1 MSATEFIEAEEDV
14 IGDDRLRQLYR
25 YWRSKRRGG
34 VLPSR
39 RDIDPVE
46 IRGNIWPHML
56 MLDVVWEDGGPRFRY
71 RRVGD
76 VFWRA
81 LGAEPTG
88 SFVDEVL
95 PETAGYR
102 AYILGILGELAQRRR
117 GIYTENIFALD
128 GQSVPMITKRLNLP
142 LSSDGE
148 TVDKVLNGHVF
159 DYPKSD
165 CEHALSL
172 VTMLKEITRVWL

>member
-1 MSATEFIEAEEDV
+1 MSATKTIEAEEDV
-14 IGDDRLRQLYR
+14 IGDDRLRRLYC

-34 VLPSR
+34 GMPSR
-39 RDIDPVE
+39 RDIDPVD
-46 IRGNIWPHML
+46 IPGNIWPHIL
-56 MLDVVWEDGGPRFRY
+56 MLDVVWEGGEPRFRY

-81 LGAEPTG
+81 LGTEPTG
-88 SFVDEVL
+88 SFVDDVL

-102 AYILGILGELAQRRR
+102 KYILEILGELAHRRR
-117 GIYTENIFALD
+117 SIYTENIFALD
-128 GQSVPMITKRLNLP
+128 GQSVPMITKRVNLP

-148 TVDKVLNGHVF
+148 TVDKVLTGHVF

-165 CEHALSL
+165 REDALSM

>member
-1 MSATEFIEAEEDV
+1 MSAGEIIEAEEDV
-14 IGDDRLRQLYR
+14 IGDDRLRLLYR

-34 VLPSR
+34 TLPSR

-46 IRGNIWPHML
+46 IRGNVWPHIL
-56 MLDVVWEDGGPRFRY
+56 MLDVVWEGCEPRFRY

-81 LGAEPTG
+81 LGSEPTG

-102 AYILGILGELAQRRR
+102 AYILGILGELVRRR
-117 GIYTENIFALD
+117 RSIYTENIFALD
-128 GQSVPMITKRLNLP
+128 GQSVPMVTKRVNLP

-148 TVDKVLNGHVF
+148 IVDKVLTGHVF

-165 CEHALSL
+165 RDDALSM